1 MTEIYLSA
9 TAKIPAST
17 TNLGP
22 GFDVLGIGLSLYS
35 RVILEEKASGTKII
49 CLGEDSEKIPATSDN
64 IAYQAVMK
72 IFDHFDYQP
81 PGFQLTI
88 DNGIPAIRG
97 LGGSGTAILGGLL
110 TANSICHQRF
120 GIESLSC
127 SEILS
132 FATEFEGHPDN
143 VAASLLG
150 GVVVSAM
157 EHSNKDNLP
166 SIRSIKLLPPS
177 DLRLIVAIPDFT
189 LPTQK
194 ARSVLPDS
202 VNFSDA
208 VFNIGRSSLLVAA
221 LVTDNLDLLA
231 TAMQDRLHQPYRA
244 KLIPGFNEVFEAAM
258 SAGALSVS
266 LSGAGP
272 TMIAYAHS
280 SSNTKKIS
288 ERMTSAFKNNGLN
301 CQTQILSV
309 DINGARVDSPSRK
322 SIL

>member
-1 MTEIYLSA
+1 MAEIYLSA

-35 RVILEEKASGTKII
+35 QVILEEKASETKII
-49 CLGEDSEKIPATSDN
+49 CLGKDSEKIPITPDN

-72 IFDHFDYQP
+72 IFDHFDYHP
-81 PGFQLTI
+81 PGIRLTI
-88 DNGIPAIRG
+88 NNGIPAIRG

-110 TANSICHQRF
+110 TANLICHKRL
-120 GIESLSC
+120 GTESLSN

-143 VAASLLG
+143 VAASLFG

-157 EHSNKDNLP
+157 EHSNKDRLP
-166 SIRSIKLLPPS
+166 SIKSIKLLPPS
-177 DLRLIVAIPDFT
+177 DLRLIIAIPDFT

-194 ARSVLPDS
+194 ARNILPNS

-221 LVTDNLDLLA
+221 LATGNLDLLA
-231 TAMQDRLHQPYRA
+231 TAMQDQLHQPYRA
-244 KLIPGFNEVFEAAM
+244 KLIPGFNEVIEAAM

-272 TMIAYAHS
+272 TMIAYARS
-280 SSNTKKIS
+280 SSNTNEIS
-288 ERMTSAFKNNGLN
+288 EKMAYAFKNNGLSS
-301 CQTQILSV
+301 QTQILCV
-309 DINGARVDSPSRK
+309 DTNGAEVGSPSIK
-322 SIL
+322 SSR